1 MGKRT
6 CDVVVIGGGPGG
18 YVCSIRLGQLKQKV
32 ICVEKEEVGGVC
44 LNWGCVPSK
53 ALISASHTYE
63 KVKDTGPTMGILT
76 DGIKL
81 DVPKLQEWKGSI
93 VKKLTSGV
101 RGLFKGNGVELVM
114 GNARVTGPRTIE
126 VKTSEG
132 GTETIEATKAIVIA
146 TGSSTI
152 EIPSFKFDGKQI
164 IGAKEGVSL
173 KAIPKRLL
181 VIGGGVIGLELGMV
195 YQKFGSE
202 LTVVE
207 ATASLLPGVD
217 PDCTAVVEKR
227 LLKHG
232 AKVFKNAKAM
242 GYEKN
247 ADGSLSVKVDLGG
260 GKHDT
265 LVADTVLVAVGMR
278 PNGAGLGLE
287 EIGVKVER
295 GFVPADPLGQTNV
308 PGVYAIGDVSG
319 HPMLAHKASKE
330 GEVVA
335 EIIAGHKAAKDW
347 VAIPAAIFTDP
358 EIATAGLTEAM
369 AKEKGIDVKV
379 GKFPFAA
386 LGRAMAVAETE
397 GFFKVVANKKTNE
410 LVGVHIVG
418 PAASD
423 LISEGAL
430 ALEMH
435 AFLEDIGLTIHP
447 HPTLGEG
454 FMEAAMNGLG
464 HAIHILNRERAAS
477 AGL

>member
-1 MGKRT
+1 MAKRT
-6 CDVVVIGGGPGG
+6 CDVVVIGAGPGG
-18 YVCSIRLGQLKQKV
+18 YPCSIRLGQLKQKV
-32 ICVEKEEVGGVC
+32 ICVEKDEVGGVC

-63 KVKDTGPTMGILT
+63 KVKDHGPGMGIFAE
-76 DGIKL
+76 GIRVE
-81 DVPKLQEWKGSI
+81 VPKLQEWKEGI
-93 VKKLTSGV
+93 VKKLTGGV
-101 RGLFKGNGVELVM
+101 RGLFKGNGVELAI
-114 GNARVTGPRTIE
+114 GDARVTGPRTVE
-126 VKTSEG
+126 VKTREG
-132 GTETIEATKAIVIA
+132 GTEVLEATKALVVA

-152 EIPSFKFDGKQI
+152 ELPSFKFDGKQI
-164 IGAKEGVSL
+164 IGAKEAVSL
-173 KAIPKRLL
+173 KSVPKRLL

-207 ATASLLPGVD
+207 ATAGLLPGVD
-217 PDCTAVVEKR
+217 PECTAVVEKK
-227 LLKHG
+227 LLKRG
-232 AKVFKNAKAM
+232 AKIFKNAKAM
-242 GYEKN
+242 GYEKS
-247 ADGSLSVKVDLGG
+247 ADGSLAVKVDLGG
-260 GKHDT
+260 GKYDT
-265 LVADTVLVAVGMR
+265 FVTDCVLVAVGMR

-295 GFVPADPLGQTNV
+295 GFVPTDHLGRTAV
-308 PGVYAIGDVSG
+308 DGVYAVGDVSG
-319 HPMLAHKASKE
+319 HPMLAHKATKE

-347 VAIPAAIFTDP
+347 VAIPSAIFTDP
-358 EIATAGLTEAM
+358 EIAIAGLTEAQ
-369 AKEKGIDVKV
+369 AKEKGIDVRV

-386 LGRAMAVAETE
+386 LGRAMAVSETD
-397 GFFKVVANKKTNE
+397 GFFKVVANKQTNE
-410 LVGVHIVG
+410 LLGVHIVG
-418 PAASD
+418 PEASD

-464 HAIHILNRERAAS
+464 HAIHILNRNVT
-477 AGL
+477 

>member
-1 MGKRT
+1 MAKRT

-18 YVCSIRLGQLKQKV
+18 YPCAIRLGQLKQKV

-63 KVKDTGPTMGILT
+63 KVKDAGPGMGVLA
-76 DGIKL
+76 DNVRV
-81 DVPKLQEWKGSI
+81 DVPKMQEWKGGI
-93 VKKLTSGV
+93 VKRLTTGV

-114 GNARVTGPRTIE
+114 GEARVTGPRTVE
-126 VKTSEG
+126 VKTKEG

-152 EIPSFKFDGKQI
+152 EIPTFKFDGKQI
-164 IGAKEGVSL
+164 IGAKEAVSL
-173 KAIPKRLL
+173 QSVPKRLL

-217 PDCTAVVEKR
+217 PECTAVVEKR
-227 LLKHG
+227 LVKHG
-232 AKVFKNAKAM
+232 AKIFKNAKAM
-242 GYEKN
+242 GYEKGS
-247 ADGSLSVKVDLGG
+247 DGSLAVKVDLGG

-265 LVADTVLVAVGMR
+265 LVTDVVLVAVGMR

-295 GFVPADPLGQTNV
+295 GFVPTNQVGETNV

-319 HPMLAHKASKE
+319 QPMLAHKATKE

-335 EIIAGHKAAKDW
+335 EVIAGHKAAKDW
-347 VAIPAAIFTDP
+347 VSIPAAIFTDP
-358 EIATAGLTEAM
+358 EIAVAGLSEAQ
-369 AKEKGIDVKV
+369 AKEKGIEVRV

-386 LGRAMAVAETE
+386 LGRAMAVNETD

-410 LVGVHIVG
+410 LLGVHIVG
-418 PAASD
+418 PEASD

-454 FMEAAMNGLG
+454 MMEAAQHGLG
-464 HAIHILNRERAAS
+464 HAIHILNRNTT
-477 AGL
+477 